1 MQDHAQPE
9 DSKAGGIMSTE
20 SWNVSGVDEMS
31 PGEVSG
37 REQGQESAVG
47 KMPESL
53 KMLAERVREMTVHA
67 GSEADRGIRDFGEA
81 VSGRIERLAL
91 VLGSRDMDELRTGIK
106 DMAKENP
113 MLLSAAAF
121 AAGMVL
127 SRIIKHTVVEEGG
140 KE

>member
-1 MQDHAQPE
+1 
-9 DSKAGGIMSTE
+9 MSTE
-20 SWNVSGVDEMS
+20 SWNVSGVEERG

-37 REQGQESAVG
+37 TEQQGQGSTAG

-53 KMLAERVREMTVHA
+53 RMLADRVREMSLHA

-91 VLGSRDMDELRTGIK
+91 VIGSRDMDELRTGIK

-127 SRIIKHTVVEEGG
+127 SRIIKHTVVEEGR
-140 KE
+140 KD